1 MKKKILTAL
10 VIVLVL
16 AVLIAVIGIIVF
28 NSKYIG
34 PREAVEIALAESAV
48 ERQNLRE
55 VDCEFEW
62 SPYSVW
68 YDVSIDIHGF
78 EYEYSIDAV
87 TGEVLHASSKPD

>member
-48 ERQNLRE
+48 ERQKTADFSELFSE
-55 VDCEFEW
+55 KSF
-62 SPYSVW
+62 
-68 YDVSIDIHGF
+68 
-78 EYEYSIDAV
+78 
-87 TGEVLHASSKPD
+87 